1 GLTLIIKQLPLA
13 LGTDF
18 TNFKISFSHILISSI
33 SLITITAWDK
43 FNFRYNYLSFI
54 PSALLAVA
62 ISICLNLGL
71 NLFSPEDLVSIPD
84 NLFTNISLTLPSFYN
99 FNFPMILGALTI
111 AIVASLESLL
121 CIDAA
126 DKIDPEKRTTN
137 KNQELIAQGIGNTLC
152 GLIGALPVTAVIVRT
167 TANIGAGAKTKWS
180 SIIHGLWLLLFISL
194 GTSVL
199 NKVPLATLAVI
210 LLIVGFRLNRPSLY
224 RTIYKKGFDQFFV
237 FCVTIIAILSTDLLY
252 GIFIG
257 LLVSLILE
265 ARFFKNKVLF
275 QKEGLIK
282 QLTFKGRTPYLSR
295 LKVYDVFTHLEDEEK
310 LLIESCED
318 MHPDVLELIL
328 ELKARFPER
337 IELSGNKTVKTDS

>member
-1 GLTLIIKQLPLA
+1 
-13 LGTDF
+13 
-18 TNFKISFSHILISSI
+18 
-33 SLITITAWDK
+33 
-43 FNFRYNYLSFI
+43 
-54 PSALLAVA
+54 
-62 ISICLNLGL
+62 
-71 NLFSPEDLVSIPD
+71 
-84 NLFTNISLTLPSFYN
+84 
-99 FNFPMILGALTI
+99 
-111 AIVASLESLL
+111 
-121 CIDAA
+121 
-126 DKIDPEKRTTN
+126 
-137 KNQELIAQGIGNTLC
+137 
-152 GLIGALPVTAVIVRT
+152 
-167 TANIGAGAKTKWS
+167 
-180 SIIHGLWLLLFISL
+180 
-194 GTSVL
+194 
-199 NKVPLATLAVI
+199 LATLAVI